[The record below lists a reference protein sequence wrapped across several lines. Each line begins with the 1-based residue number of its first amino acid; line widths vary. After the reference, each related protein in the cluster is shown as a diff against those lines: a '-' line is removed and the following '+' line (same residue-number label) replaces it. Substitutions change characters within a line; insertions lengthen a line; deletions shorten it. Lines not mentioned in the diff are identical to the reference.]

1 MRKRLALAIGLYL
14 VAGGGLAQHSEKP
27 HADGKLFL
35 SSEQRVFTSR
45 ALQAIAFPLGGIG
58 TGTISV
64 GGRGDLRDWEIFN
77 HPGKGKDLPYSFFAL
92 WTEVKGGGSVTKVL
106 ERELFPPYSSG
117 GFGSPADQV
126 SGLPRLREARFRGEY
141 PFAWIDFQDPDLP
154 VQVSLEAWN
163 PLVPLNATDSGIPAI
178 LLTWRL
184 INLSGKP
191 VRYALASTL
200 FNPIGTDG
208 YDFGSSRLGQNL
220 NEFVDAGTFRGLRLS
235 SRRLEPE
242 DPAYGTMALAT
253 TWRSVTAQTHWYRGG
268 WWDGV
273 HLFWDDFSADGDI
286 APVTEAKPSPQGKSD
301 VGVLV
306 LKGSLE
312 PGESVALPLI
322 LAWHFPTRVN
332 TWNWQPEV
340 KGKPVR
346 NWYATQ
352 WRDAWDVVSYVVENL
367 PRLEQQTRRFHD
379 ALFGSTL
386 PWYVLEAVSSQLST
400 LRTNTCWRA
409 EDGTFFAFEG
419 CSNTSGCCPM
429 NCTHVWNYEQT
440 LAFLFPDL
448 ERSMREVDFL
458 HNLRED
464 GSMAFRTL
472 VPLGPYLWDLKPAA
486 DGQMGTILKAYREWK
501 LSGNTDWLRKIWPGV
516 VKALEYAWTA
526 ENAWDADRD
535 GVMEG
540 EQHNT
545 FDIEF
550 YGPNPMTGTLYL
562 AALRAASG
570 MAAALGDARRAREYE
585 ALARKGGERLDKLL
599 WNGQYYEQKVTV
611 SADAE
616 LPEHLRTPGQEDF
629 PKYQI
634 GSGCLS
640 DQLQGEWWAR
650 VVGLSGVLPEA
661 HVREALKS
669 VFAFNWQRELR
680 NYPNVERV
688 FGLNDEPG
696 LLNCT
701 WPRGGKP
708 KLPLVYASEVWTG
721 VEYEVAALMLYEG
734 LVREGLSIVRGVAE
748 RYDGL
753 RRNPWDQE
761 ECGHHYARALSS
773 WSLLLA
779 LSGYQ
784 VDAVKSRMA
793 FAPVLRQNR
802 FRCFWSSAEAWGTYE
817 QRPGQGTAELRVLW
831 GEQRLRSLALGWQKS
846 VPKRVNVSV
855 NGEVVPARVSST
867 AGGFVLDFPEEVRIP
882 EGEALLVELEF

>member
-1 MRKRLALAIGLYL
+1 MRWKLALTVGFFV
-14 VAGGGLAQHSEKP
+14 VAGGALARHRVQPYPDEL
-27 HADGKLFL
+27 LFTA
-35 SSEQRVFTSR
+35 SDQRIFTGETLR
-45 ALQAIAFPLGGIG
+45 AVAFPLGGIG
-58 TGTISV
+58 TGTVSL

-92 WTEVKGGGSVTKVL
+92 WARKEGGTPVAKVL
-106 ERELFPPYSSG
+106 ERELFPPYSSA

-141 PFAWIDFQDPDLP
+141 PFAWIDFEDEELP
-154 VQVSLEAWN
+154 VRVSLEAWN
-163 PLVPLNATDSGIPAI
+163 PLIPLDAKNSGIPAAI
-178 LLTWRL
+178 FTWRL
-184 INLSGKP
+184 TNPHDKA
-191 VRYALASTL
+191 VRFALAATL
-200 FNPIGTDG
+200 FNPVGSDG
-208 YDFGSSRLGQNL
+208 YDFGSSRLGQNV
-220 NEFVDAGTFRGLRLS
+220 NAFFDTGTFRGLWMASQRVK
-235 SRRLEPE
+235 PD
-242 DPAYGTMALAT
+242 DPAFGTLALVT
-253 TWRSVTAQTHWYRGG
+253 SWRDVTVQTHWYRGG

-273 HLFWDDFSADGDI
+273 HLFWDDFAADGDVV
-286 APVTEAKPSPQGKSD
+286 PVTETEPSPEGKSD
-301 VGVLV
+301 VGTLV
-306 LKGSLE
+306 LKGVLE
-312 PGESVALPLI
+312 PGGTVSVPLV

-352 WRDAWDVVSYVVENL
+352 WQDARDVACYVVENL
-367 PRLEQQTRRFHD
+367 RRLEERTRQFHD
-379 ALFGSTL
+379 ALFESTL
-386 PWYVLEAVSSQLST
+386 PWYVLEAVSSQIST

-440 LAFLFPDL
+440 LAFLFPEL
-448 ERSMREVDFL
+448 ERTMREVDFL

-501 LSGNTDWLRKIWPGV
+501 LSGNTTWLQKIWPGV
-516 VKALEYAWTA
+516 VKALEFAWTG
-526 ENAWDADRD
+526 ENAWDTDRD

-562 AALRAASG
+562 AALRAAAE
-570 MAAALGDARRAREYE
+570 MAAALGEKKRAREY
-585 ALARKGGERLDKLL
+585 ASLAHKGAERLNALL

-611 SADAE
+611 PPSQE
-616 LPEHLRTPGQEDF
+616 LPEHLRTPGQEEF
-629 PKYQI
+629 PKYQV
-634 GSGCLS
+634 GPGCLS

-650 VVGLSGVLPEA
+650 VVGLPGNLPAER
-661 HVREALKS
+661 VRKALKS
-669 VFAFNWQRELR
+669 VFASNWYRELR

-696 LLNCT
+696 LLICT

-721 VEYEVAALMLYEG
+721 VEYEVAALMVYEG
-734 LVREGLSIVRGVAE
+734 LLREGLSIVRGVAE
-748 RYDGL
+748 RYNGL

-773 WSLLLA
+773 WALLLA
-779 LSGYQ
+779 LSGYR
-784 VDAVKSRMA
+784 VDAVAGKMT
-793 FAPVLRQNR
+793 FAPVLNRER

-817 QRPGQGTAELRVLW
+817 QRLDKQSVELKVLW
-831 GEQRLRSLALGWQKS
+831 GEQRLRAFEIGWTGKRPRS
-846 VPKRVNVSV
+846 VRVSV
-855 NGEVVPARVSST
+855 DGQPVPARLSG
-867 AGGFVLDFPEEVRIP
+867 AAKRLKLDFPEEVRVP
-882 EGEALLVELEF
+882 EARKLLIEFES